1 MDVDPRKLAVL
12 LAVHRAGGILAAAD
26 VLHLTPSAVSQ
37 QIARLEAEIGTPV
50 LDRQPHG
57 AVVTAAGRVLT
68 EAAERIESELTD
80 VTRSLAALREE
91 VSGTVVIAAFQ
102 TVIRALLVPLVHQ
115 LRSEFPGLE
124 LRIHEMDGDKAQQ
137 ELRAGTVDLLIV
149 EAETPIGRRSARGT
163 RDVPILE
170 EPWVVVTPAGT
181 PAPTTLTDLEHLTW
195 LGVDADAAAHDATEH
210 VRRGMTLARTAH
222 SYYDYNAALA
232 LVAGGLGVA
241 VVPSLAVHG
250 MPLEGVKA
258 VSVPGLGSR
267 RLIARHRTSRAEP
280 RKEVATVLDGI
291 IRAAA
296 ELPSP
301 TA

>member
-37 QIARLEAEIGTPV
+37 QIARLESEVGTPV

-68 EAAERIESELTD
+68 ETAERIESELAD

-115 LRSEFPGLE
+115 LRDAFPGLE
-124 LRIHEMDGDKAQQ
+124 LQIQEMDGDKAQQ

-181 PAPTTLTDLEHLTW
+181 PTPATLTDLEHLTW
-195 LGVDADAAAHDATEH
+195 LGVDTDAAAHDATEH
-210 VRRGMTLARTAH
+210 VRRGMAVARTAH

-241 VVPSLAVHG
+241 VVPSLAVLG
-250 MPLEGVKA
+250 MPVEGVKT
-258 VSVPGLGSR
+258 VSVPGLGHR

-280 RKEVATVLDGI
+280 RKEVAIVLDGI
-291 IRAAA
+291 IKAAA